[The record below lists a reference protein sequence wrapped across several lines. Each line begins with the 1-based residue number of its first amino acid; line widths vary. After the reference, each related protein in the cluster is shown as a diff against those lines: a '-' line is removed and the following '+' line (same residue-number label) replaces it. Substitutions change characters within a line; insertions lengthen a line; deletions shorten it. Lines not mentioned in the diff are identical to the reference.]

1 MAVDSEG
8 GAPTRPEFKHG
19 KICYLLVPSRDPRR
33 SSDFYRNVF
42 GWNIRTNDEGGI
54 SFDDSTGQVSGTW
67 VTGRPPASEHN
78 LEVHIMVENLD
89 AVIAAI
95 RDAGGTVDPADIH
108 TETERWGLFTD
119 PDGNRFGIYQQPGL
133 GD

>member
-1 MAVDSEG
+1 
-8 GAPTRPEFKHG
+8 
-19 KICYLLVPSRDPRR
+19 
-33 SSDFYRNVF
+33 
-42 GWNIRTNDEGGI
+42 
-54 SFDDSTGQVSGTW
+54 
-67 VTGRPPASEHN
+67 
-78 LEVHIMVENLD
+78 MVENLD

-108 TETERWGLFTD
+108 TETERWGVFTD